1 MRVLGYLLSAVVLD
15 GTRAG
20 PPRVAEPAEGLPPIA
35 TTEATAAAWRHWAL
49 DPVAVAAPAPQEKRA
64 RVGRVVRG
72 AGTTA

>member
-20 PPRVAEPAEGLPPIA
+20 PPRVAEPPDGLPPIA
-35 TTEATAAAWRHWAL
+35 TTEAAAAAWRQWARGS
-49 DPVAVAAPAPQEKRA
+49 VADATPTPEKSR
-64 RVGRVVRG
+64 RIGRVVPR